1 MINEYKLFE
10 IDTNILMYSSCMSHQ
25 KLTKTYCHLDFKNAN
40 ISLSNNPFLEET
52 HTYEIKI
59 IDNYSIFINVPIN
72 TTRQK
77 LTPPNETLVSLHKS
91 NLQKAIRLG
100 NKTAALTSLEWL
112 YRSDPIQL
120 FRRLPIIL
128 LEDASIHPYFSLL
141 VLYSIVYNQIDTI
154 YDNIIYEQLKQVV
167 LDAIANPTHQR
178 SIVYHNT
185 PEIIDTIKFTDL
197 LENADILFMYI
208 RYCYGGLPGDM
219 IMLQRFILYSLEK
232 PLDYCEVKDHSSYRE
247 NPLETPLLLSAVDFH
262 VFPKLLEDCK
272 KWLMR
277 KQIFVDTDTIKS
289 TIWNCRSR
297 TNFRESYLP
306 SPPIWWNELV
316 EYLDKESK
324 QYWDIF
330 CAIGK
335 NTQSK
340 ADIFCAIGKN
350 TQSYACCSSAAN
362 KADIFCSID
371 KKDTKIVDKPVK
383 KTNTMLNYFKQTKS
397 I

>member
-1 MINEYKLFE
+1 
-10 IDTNILMYSSCMSHQ
+10 MYPSDCYPQ
-25 KLTKTYCHLDFKNAN
+25 QGLPKTYCYLDIKNSK
-40 ISLSNNPFLEET
+40 ISLSTTLLPEQKYPSEHF
-52 HTYEIKI
+52 YEIKI
-59 IDNYSIFINVPIN
+59 NEQYSLSVNLPSI

-77 LTPPNETLVSLHKS
+77 LNSANETLVSLHKS

-100 NKTAALTSLEWL
+100 NKKAALTSLEWL

-141 VLYSIVYNQIDTI
+141 VLYSIVYKQIDTV

-167 LDAIANPTHQR
+167 LDAIANQTHQR
-178 SIVYHNT
+178 SIVYHKTPKKINT
-185 PEIIDTIKFTDL
+185 INFTDL
-197 LENADILFMYI
+197 FGSLDVTFMYI

-219 IMLQRFILYSLEK
+219 IMLQRFILYSLEQ
-232 PLDYCEVKDHSSYRE
+232 PLEYCEVKDHTSYAE
-247 NPLETPLLLSAVDFH
+247 NQLENPLLLSAVDFH
-262 VFPKLLEDCK
+262 VFPKLLEDCR
-272 KWLMR
+272 KWLAK
-277 KQIFVDTDTIKS
+277 KQIIVDTDTIKS
-289 TIWNCRSR
+289 TIWNSRSR
-297 TNFRESYLP
+297 TNFRERYIS
-306 SPPIWWNELV
+306 SPPVWWNELL

-330 CAIGK
+330 CAIDK

-350 TQSYACCSSAAN
+350 TLS
-362 KADIFCSID
+362 KTTEKPI
-371 KKDTKIVDKPVK
+371 KKS
-383 KTNTMLNYFKQTKS
+383 NTMLNYFKQTKS

>member
-1 MINEYKLFE
+1 MDFTEAK
-10 IDTNILMYSSCMSHQ
+10 SSR
-25 KLTKTYCHLDFKNAN
+25 TKIITYLDISKATV
-40 ISLSNNPFLEET
+40 SLSNTPFPEQKYPSE
-52 HTYEIKI
+52 HFYEIKI
-59 IDNYSIFINVPIN
+59 NEQYSLSVNLLSS

-77 LTPPNETLVSLHKS
+77 LTAANETLVSLHKS

-100 NKTAALTSLEWL
+100 NKKAALTSLDWL

-141 VLYSIVYNQIDTI
+141 VLYSIVYNQIDTV

-167 LDAIANPTHQR
+167 LDAIANSTHQR
-178 SIVYHNT
+178 SIVYHKSATGGDLRGNT
-185 PEIIDTIKFTDL
+185 PEQIHTIHFTDL
-197 LENADILFMYI
+197 LDSLDNTFMYI

-219 IMLQRFILYSLEK
+219 IMLQRFILYALKQSLE
-232 PLDYCEVKDHSSYRE
+232 YCEIKDHSSYLE
-247 NPLETPLLLSAVDFH
+247 NPLEMPLLLSAVDFH
-262 VFPKLLEDCK
+262 VFPKILEDCK

-277 KQIFVDTDTIKS
+277 KQIVVDTDTIKS
-289 TIWNCRSR
+289 TIWNFRSR
-297 TNFRESYLP
+297 TNFREPYVS
-306 SPPIWWNELV
+306 SPPIWWNELL

-330 CAIGK
+330 CSIDK
-335 NTQSK
+335 NTQS
-340 ADIFCAIGKN
+340 
-350 TQSYACCSSAAN
+350 

-383 KTNTMLNYFKQTKS
+383 KTNTMFNYFKQTKS

>member
-1 MINEYKLFE
+1 MYPSDCYPQKGL
-10 IDTNILMYSSCMSHQ
+10 TN
-25 KLTKTYCHLDFKNAN
+25 TYCHLDIKNATVYLSN
-40 ISLSNNPFLEET
+40 PVPDHKLFEVKINEQYSLSV
-52 HTYEIKI
+52 
-59 IDNYSIFINVPIN
+59 NVPSS
-72 TTRQK
+72 TTRRK
-77 LTPPNETLVSLHKS
+77 LTAANETLVSLHKS

-141 VLYSIVYNQIDTI
+141 VIYSIVYNQIDTI

-167 LDAIANPTHQR
+167 LDAIANQTHQR
-178 SIVYHNT
+178 SIVYHKT
-185 PEIIDTIKFTDL
+185 PEQINTINFTDL
-197 LENADILFMYI
+197 LCLLDVTFMYI

-219 IMLQRFILYSLEK
+219 IMLQRFILYSLEQ
-232 PLDYCEVKDHSSYRE
+232 PLEYCEVKDHSSYTE
-247 NPLETPLLLSAVDFH
+247 NQLEIPLLLSAVDFH
-262 VFPKLLEDCK
+262 VFPKLLENCR
-272 KWLMR
+272 KWLAK
-277 KQIFVDTDTIKS
+277 KQIVVDTDTIKQ

-297 TNFRESYLP
+297 TNFRERYIS
-306 SPPIWWNELV
+306 SPPIWWNELL

-335 NTQSK
+335 NTHSK
-340 ADIFCAIGKN
+340 TTETPI
-350 TQSYACCSSAAN
+350 
-362 KADIFCSID
+362 
-371 KKDTKIVDKPVK
+371 KKS
-383 KTNTMLNYFKQTKS
+383 NTMLNYFKQTKS

>member
-10 IDTNILMYSSCMSHQ
+10 IDTNILMYSSYMSHQ

-40 ISLSNNPFLEET
+40 ISLSNNSFLEET
-52 HTYEIKI
+52 HTYEVKI

-77 LTPPNETLVSLHKS
+77 ITPPNETLVSLHKS

-112 YRSDPIQL
+112 YRFDPIQL

-141 VLYSIVYNQIDTI
+141 VLYSIIYNQIDI
-154 YDNIIYEQLKQVV
+154 VYDNIIYEQLKQVV

-178 SIVYHNT
+178 SIVYNST

-197 LENADILFMYI
+197 LYSLDNTFMYI

-219 IMLQRFILYSLEK
+219 IMLQRFILYGLEQ
-232 PLDYCEVKDHSSYRE
+232 PLEYCEIYDHSSYLE
-247 NPLETPLLLSAVDFH
+247 NPFETPLLLSAVDFH

-277 KQIFVDTDTIKS
+277 KQIVVDTDTIKS

-297 TNFRESYLP
+297 TNFREEYVP
-306 SPPIWWNELV
+306 SPPIWWNELL

-330 CAIGK
+330 C
-335 NTQSK
+335 
-340 ADIFCAIGKN
+340 
-350 TQSYACCSSAAN
+350 
-362 KADIFCSID
+362 SID
-371 KKDTKIVDKPVK
+371 KKDTKIVNKPVK
-383 KTNTMLNYFKQTKS
+383 KTNTVLNYFTSLNQKR
-397 I
+397 